1 MKPVKSNVGEREI
14 RREKGTS
21 VSPDAERKRARRSPI
36 GCTACLLAADWVLA
50 HAPLATAAL
59 NAGHASLFSPAA
71 AATIIFALR
80 RAKSAASFPEPGW
93 MERDFLAA
101 IGKEQQHPQQE
112 KPGREGSGTLPG
124 LLPPRC
130 RAGFLDLRPH
140 RHRAVR
146 GFLPCFLIGFV
157 AALPARRDAA

>member
-1 MKPVKSNVGEREI
+1 
-14 RREKGTS
+14 
-21 VSPDAERKRARRSPI
+21 
-36 GCTACLLAADWVLA
+36 
-50 HAPLATAAL
+50 
-59 NAGHASLFSPAA
+59 
-71 AATIIFALR
+71 
-80 RAKSAASFPEPGW
+80 

-157 AALPARRDAA
+157 AALPARRDAAWVGALRTKSRRLLFFFFFRKKSRRQRVWVARGVAAEFLLTAGLPCMLDSGGS